1 MGKTAK
7 GNASRFRSQQLPVEN
22 YHVVLGAR
30 QLSDTDRIAPKHPGR
45 NISWIIA
52 GTKNDDLGARDLPH
66 QKLEIAV
73 CRDQNE
79 VVSSGVVQN
88 PAIAGTSKPVSKR
101 TFGLR
106 E

>member
-1 MGKTAK
+1 MI
-7 GNASRFRSQQLPVEN
+7 
-22 YHVVLGAR
+22 LGSG
-30 QLSDTDRIAPKHPGR
+30 QLSDTDRIAPNHLGR

-52 GTKNDDLGARDLPH
+52 GTENDDPGARDLP
-66 QKLEIAV
+66 QQTFEIAV
-73 CRDQNE
+73 CRNQDE
-79 VVSSGVVQN
+79 VVSGGVVQN